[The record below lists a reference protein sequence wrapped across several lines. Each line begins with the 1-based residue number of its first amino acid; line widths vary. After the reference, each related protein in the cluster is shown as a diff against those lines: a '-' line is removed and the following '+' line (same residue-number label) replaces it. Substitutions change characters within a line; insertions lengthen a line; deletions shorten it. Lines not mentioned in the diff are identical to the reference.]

1 MDLIKKKKWK
11 GTDAKSFH
19 FMNENNMQHK
29 FCDVTSHF
37 LNFDYHYDITDAKL
51 FHIMNEN
58 NM

>member
-1 MDLIKKKKWK
+1 
-11 GTDAKSFH
+11 
-19 FMNENNMQHK
+19 MNENNMQHK